1 MSGASSHQN
10 NTVVDT
16 TTTSSSSSNTAVLQ
30 TEETLRNIMTSVF
43 PPTHYDD
50 YRNIVYAFGYG
61 SGVFSQQQQ
70 QQQQQQP
77 LRTPSSQNENTI
89 RVTSSANNNNNNNN
103 NKMIDFILVVND
115 VQEFHRMNL
124 KYNPQHYNFSDS
136 LWLYHNQSESSIIQQ
151 QRAELI
157 AWVQCHTIP
166 SSSLLQSYFS
176 NPGVYFHIVDDI
188 QQHQMV
194 QNNDRAVTTN
204 TTTTTIPPPPSMM
217 MTGGI
222 KYGIIS
228 QQSLRHDLQHWTH
241 LYMAGRMHKP
251 IVPIVVVPHHDDDE
265 TTPRNCISSIQQQS
279 NLPAALATAIL
290 YQWYYDQQQQEQQSS
305 ITSVP
310 SPSPLQ
316 DIYKHIVQIS
326 YSGDPRMGMFED
338 TQKVHNI
345 ITAQYHHFH
354 QLYLPILQ
362 PFIREGF
369 LELSSTSSSTTS
381 NTPSSGL
388 DTPTPQTSTK
398 TAIFPPSPTLPQQQP
413 PLQQQHHTI
422 SYNWDHPSAHDRL
435 WQCLP
440 FRIRQQ
446 CRTMTAPQPY
456 TTSFERHRH
465 NDPTQQQEM
474 NSIRQLQTMISQ
486 SIVAPAARY
495 QSIKGLYSTGLRKS
509 IIYLYRK
516 FTKGRFG
523 NVLLSS
529 ATRTSTNTAATTT
542 ATTTVA
548 ATTAVL
554 PKKN

>member
-77 LRTPSSQNENTI
+77 QQQQNESPI
-89 RVTSSANNNNNNNN
+89 SVTSSANNNNNN
-103 NKMIDFILVVND
+103 KMIDLILVVND

-166 SSSLLQSYFS
+166 SSSLFQSYFS

-188 QQHQMV
+188 QQNHIV
-194 QNNDRAVTTN
+194 QSDDN
-204 TTTTTIPPPPSMM
+204 TTTIPPPPSMM
-217 MTGGI
+217 MTMTGGI

-228 QQSLRHDLQHWTH
+228 QQALRHDLQDWTH

-251 IVPIVVVPHHDDDE
+251 IVPIVVLPHRDDE
-265 TTPRNCISSIQQQS
+265 TTPPNGISSIQQQS
-279 NLPAALATAIL
+279 NLPAAFATAIL
-290 YQWYYDQQQQEQQSS
+290 YQWYYDQQQQQQQSS

-369 LELSSTSSSTTS
+369 LELSSSSSSTTS
-381 NTPSSGL
+381 NTSSSSGL
-388 DTPTPQTSTK
+388 DAPTPQTSTK
-398 TAIFPPSPTLPQQQP
+398 TAIFPPSPTLP
-413 PLQQQHHTI
+413 QQHHTI